1 MVAVMGRRRWWA
13 TRFVACYS
21 ALCATLAFVEV
32 VAVHPPGWLFGAL
45 VVLSLPSSLVA
56 WSVLEVGRMTMVF
69 EPAHS
74 LGWVVAG
81 ALVWTATLLWQV
93 TLVAR
98 FVFDD
103 ARVTRASRAPRGW
116 SLRRLRRRPST
127 TRPPG
132 HGPTVRI

>member
-1 MVAVMGRRRWWA
+1 MGKRRWWA

-21 ALCATLAFVEV
+21 ALCATLAFFEV
-32 VAVHPPGWLFGAL
+32 VMVHPPGWLFGAL

-56 WSVLEVGRMTMVF
+56 WSILEVGKMTLQVF
-69 EPAHS
+69 EPGHS
-74 LGWVVAG
+74 LGWTVAT
-81 ALVWTATLLWQV
+81 AIVWTLTLLWQ
-93 TLVAR
+93 TALAAR
-98 FVFDD
+98 WVFDD
-103 ARVTRASRAPRGW
+103 ARATRATRAPRGW